1 MLAELYQ
8 STRYL
13 ITAVEFNDEV
23 GNSYGQ
29 GLPPLLKSSLNTGL
43 IEAQSQLRFASQR
56 LGQGQAKNDSQAN
69 ITYTDI
75 ATLVQR
81 GNVSLAREKAEKL
94 VMDEAYGDLLEELE
108 LQIGVVLEHFH
119 ELERRYAS

>member
-1 MLAELYQ
+1 
-8 STRYL
+8 
-13 ITAVEFNDEV
+13 V
-23 GNSYGQ
+23 
-29 GLPPLLKSSLNTGL
+29 
-43 IEAQSQLRFASQR
+43 
-56 LGQGQAKNDSQAN
+56 QAKNDSQAN

-108 LQIGVVLEHFH
+108 LQIGVVQEHFH
-119 ELERRYAS
+119 ELERRYASLFSTNRPANSKFILQYPSKSHNARSHFFNNLRCSLYPYQRYETCSIQ